1 MEVIKELLE
10 PNARFRIDNILYKI
24 SEETS
29 QKGDLVIDLK
39 DCTFGRYTN
48 FHCKFGNIIVIK
60 YNNVLK
66 SVEPKFIR
74 KLVICTSE
82 LPKDLN

>member
-39 DCTFGRYTN
+39 DCTFGT
-48 FHCKFGNIIVIK
+48 HDGLFGNRIAVK
-60 YNNVLK
+60 CNNVIEG
-66 SVEPKFIR
+66 VEPRFIR